1 MRDGGGWTRRGFLAA
16 LASGA
21 VGFAG
26 CVSTD
31 AELANDTGGGDARLT
46 ARPSTP
52 TATVSPGT
60 LEITPSNPNDGA
72 LVVPASYLPTR
83 PTPLVVALH
92 GAGQGPSSQLTLLG
106 PYAAS
111 RGFLLLAIGARG
123 LTWDVFT
130 SRFSYDVTFID
141 GALNWAFQRCAV
153 DATRITLCGFSDG
166 ASYTLGLGLANG
178 DLFTRVAAFSPGF
191 IPRADTPAAGK
202 PPVFVSHGRQDAV
215 LPIDGASRKIVPGL
229 RSRGYDVTYVE
240 FDGGHAVPPA
250 VSDQAVSWM
259 SSS

>member
-1 MRDGGGWTRRGFLAA
+1 MAA
-16 LASGA
+16 LAGGA
-21 VGFAG
+21 VGLAG

-31 AELANDTGGGDARLT
+31 AELGNDTGGGDARLT
-46 ARPSTP
+46 ARPSSP

-60 LEITPSNPNDGA
+60 LQITASNPNDGA

-83 PTPLVVALH
+83 PMPLVVALH
-92 GAGQGPSSQLTLLG
+92 GAGQGASSQITLLG
-106 PYAAS
+106 PYAES

-123 LTWDVFT
+123 LSWDVFT

-141 GALNWAFQRCAV
+141 GALAWAFQRCSV

-166 ASYTLGLGLANG
+166 ASYTLGLGIPNG
-178 DLFTRVAAFSPGF
+178 DLFTRLAAFSPGF
-191 IPRADTPAAGK
+191 LPQADTPASGK
-202 PPVFVSHGRQDAV
+202 PRIFVSHGRQDGV

-240 FDGGHAVPPA
+240 FDGGHTVPSA
-250 VSDQAVSWM
+250 VSDQAVGWM
-259 SSS
+259 SGS

>member
-1 MRDGGGWTRRGFLAA
+1 MAA
-16 LASGA
+16 LAGGA
-21 VGFAG
+21 VGLTG
-26 CVSTD
+26 CLSTD
-31 AELANDTGGGDARLT
+31 AELGDDVGGGNARLT

-52 TATVSPGT
+52 TTTVAPGT
-60 LEITPSNPNDGA
+60 LPITAANANDGA
-72 LVVPASYLPTR
+72 LVVPPSYLPTR

-92 GAGQGPSSQLTLLG
+92 GAGQGASSQIALLG
-106 PYAAS
+106 PYAES

-123 LTWDVFT
+123 LSWDVFS

-166 ASYTLGLGLANG
+166 ASYTLGLGLPNG
-178 DLFTRVAAFSPGF
+178 DLFTRLAAFSPGF

-202 PPVFVSHGRQDAV
+202 PPIFVSHGRQDGV

-229 RSRGYDVTYVE
+229 RARGYDVTYIE
-240 FDGGHAVPPA
+240 FDGGHTVPAA
-250 VSDQAVSWM
+250 VSDQAVTWM
-259 SSS
+259 LGA